1 MGLVEPQSERIW
13 LRPDSRSGP
22 ALCRNPAQLERQRE
36 TIKVLQKGER
46 PMLPRLSPSL
56 AAVLLAASIAGTAPA
71 AQAQGSSMVHPNS
84 IQPETTLDVSA
95 EATINAAP
103 DIAYVNVGVTAN
115 GKAAAE
121 AMASQA
127 QAMNAMF
134 AALAKA
140 GIERKDMQTSG
151 LSLYPEYDYLQINE
165 EGGVVRNEQRLRG
178 YVASNQLTVKV
189 RKLDS
194 LGATLDSLVAAGG
207 NTVNG
212 VSFALNDPKK
222 VQDEARRK
230 AMAEAKSRAELYA
243 DAAGMRVG
251 RIVTISESVNYSGP
265 APVAYAERAMA
276 ADAAAPTPVAAGE
289 VGYSANV
296 SVKYELV
303 K

>member
-1 MGLVEPQSERIW
+1 
-13 LRPDSRSGP
+13 
-22 ALCRNPAQLERQRE
+22 
-36 TIKVLQKGER
+36 
-46 PMLPRLSPSL
+46 
-56 AAVLLAASIAGTAPA
+56 
-71 AQAQGSSMVHPNS
+71 MVHPNS